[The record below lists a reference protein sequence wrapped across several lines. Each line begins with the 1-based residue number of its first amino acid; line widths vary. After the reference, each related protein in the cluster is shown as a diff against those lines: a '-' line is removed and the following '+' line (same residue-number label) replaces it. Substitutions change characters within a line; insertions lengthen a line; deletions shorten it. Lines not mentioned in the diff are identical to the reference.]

1 LQHAGRIFGA
11 LRATYGRAKFIDVPP
26 LPMVIAH
33 SNSYID
39 VQPRAEE
46 ATLRLHAVVVTP
58 RGEDL
63 HVISFRKANEREVK
77 RYGKK
82 DEK

>member
-1 LQHAGRIFGA
+1 
-11 LRATYGRAKFIDVPP
+11 
-26 LPMVIAH
+26 MVIAH